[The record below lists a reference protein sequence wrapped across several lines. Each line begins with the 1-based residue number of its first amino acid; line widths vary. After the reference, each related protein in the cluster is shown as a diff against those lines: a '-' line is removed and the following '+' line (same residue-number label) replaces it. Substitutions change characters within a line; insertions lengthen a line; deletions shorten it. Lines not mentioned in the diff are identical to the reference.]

1 MARFTPKEELDR
13 RIAALQASL
22 RSADVDG
29 ALIVHAAD
37 LFYFAGTI
45 QQAHLYVPAEG
56 VPLLMARRSF
66 TRARQESALPDVV
79 PLTSLRTLG
88 GLITGQGLPL
98 PTRLGMELDVLP
110 ARNFFHY
117 QRLFPD
123 AEIVDISTA
132 IRIVRAV
139 KSPYELAIQREAAQL
154 MDRMVRAV
162 PEILREGMSEVEF
175 AGRVEAVAR
184 AGGHQ
189 GQVRL
194 RNWNVEVFYG
204 HILSGKNGAV
214 PSFFDSAS
222 GGEGLSP
229 AMPHGPGRKPIR
241 RHEPVVVD
249 YCAAVDGYI
258 VDQTRLFSL
267 GDLSERLT
275 VAYEAMRTL
284 QNELAEAGKP
294 GVPAGDL
301 YDLAMRRATEMG
313 YADYFMGYGE
323 GRVQFVGHGVGIE
336 LDEFPIIAHGV
347 KMPLETGMVFAI
359 EPKIVFPGEGLV
371 GIENTWVV
379 TEEGLQS
386 LTISDENLTIL

>member
-1 MARFTPKEELDR
+1 MTRFTPKEELDR

-37 LFYFAGTI
+37 LFYFAGSM

-56 VPLLMARRSF
+56 TPLLMARRSY
-66 TRARQESALPDVV
+66 TRARQESALSDIV
-79 PLTSLRTLG
+79 PLTSLRTLAD
-88 GLITGQGLPL
+88 LITAQGNPL
-98 PTRLGMELDVLP
+98 PVRLGMELDVLP

-117 QRLFPD
+117 RRLFPE
-123 AEIVDISTA
+123 AEIVDISMAMRT
-132 IRIVRAV
+132 IRAV
-139 KSPYELAIQREAAQL
+139 KSPYELAIQREAAQV
-154 MDRMVRAV
+154 MDRMVRAI

-184 AGGHQ
+184 AAGHQ

-204 HILSGKNGAV
+204 HILSGENGAV

-229 AMPHGPGRKPIR
+229 AMPHGPGHKPIR

-249 YCAAVDGYI
+249 YCAAVDGYL

-275 VAYEAMRTL
+275 TAYEAMRTL
-284 QNELAEAGKP
+284 QSELAEAGRP
-294 GVPAGDL
+294 GVLGGDL
-301 YDLAMRRATEMG
+301 YDLAVRRATEMG

-336 LDEFPIIAHGV
+336 LDEFPLIAHNA
-347 KMPLETGMVFAI
+347 KMPLEKGMVFAL

-379 TEEGLQS
+379 TDDGLQS
-386 LTISDENLTIL
+386 LTISDEGLTIL